1 MSGNFE
7 STQARNTLF
16 EGKKC
21 EGKFLSDLGHKM
33 ATSGYFWGFPSVIDI

>member
-16 EGKKC
+16 EGKQC
-21 EGKFLSDLGHKM
+21 EDKFLSDLGHKM
-33 ATSGYFWGFPSVIDI
+33 AKSGYFQGFHSVLQI